1 MTAQPDEELLLEDD
15 HDGGLGRDL
24 AVLLPR
30 RRVLQLFGGAALMAL
45 DGCAASKSEG
55 AGATTTASPTTT
67 AIGSASTS
75 AATST
80 TAGASTTGA
89 SGTVT
94 ETIPEET
101 AGPYPADGS
110 NGVERADV
118 ERRRPAGHPF
128 ELRVGVRRRRGDP
141 DDR

>member
-1 MTAQPDEELLLEDD
+1 MTAHPDEELLLEDD
-15 HDGGLGRDL
+15 HDGGLAPDL

-45 DGCAASKSEG
+45 AGCAASKSEG
-55 AGATTTASPTTT
+55 AGATTTASATP
-67 AIGSASTS
+67 ASGSASTS
-75 AATST
+75 AATSS
-80 TAGASTTGA
+80 TASASTTGA

-110 NGVERADV
+110 NGVNV
-118 ERRRPAGHPF
+118 
-128 ELRVGVRRRRGDP
+128 
-141 DDR
+141 